1 MNSLPRI
8 ASVAAAA
15 LMLPAPAMWNGFPLL
30 QYDTGGYFA
39 RWYEGRLEESRS
51 TVYGAFLNVLS
62 LPDFW
67 PVVIA
72 QALFT
77 VWILWLVLRSY
88 DLGGRVHVLPI
99 TVATLSILTALPWLA
114 SQLITDVMAGLAV
127 CVSDLREM
135 ASVVNAYGVGITV
148 GGSDPRDI
156 AEAVKRLDRNTIDTY
171 KRNALAA
178 ARELCWDREADRLIS
193 AYRSLLQQA
202 AE

>member
-1 MNSLPRI
+1 
-8 ASVAAAA
+8 
-15 LMLPAPAMWNGFPLL
+15 MLPAPAMWNGFPLL

-127 CVSDLREM
+127 LALHLVIARAQTLRPWERTALM
-135 ASVVNAYGVGITV
+135 AFIAFAVATHTATLAVLMMLVAASFLIALIDRGKVPMTGI
-148 GGSDPRDI
+148 GRG
-156 AEAVKRLDRNTIDTY
+156 
-171 KRNALAA
+171 ALALA
-178 ARELCWDREADRLIS
+178 LGAV
-193 AYRSLLQQA
+193 LLL
-202 AE
+202 